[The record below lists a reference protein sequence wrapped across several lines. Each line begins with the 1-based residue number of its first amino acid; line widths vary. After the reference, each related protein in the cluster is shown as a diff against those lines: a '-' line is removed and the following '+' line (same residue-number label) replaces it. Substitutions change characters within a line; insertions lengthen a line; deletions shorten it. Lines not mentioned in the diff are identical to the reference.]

1 MKVNLIITIF
11 ILCSVSGLY
20 AEPADSTKNAET
32 VTAPADSLTDT
43 LSIASAD
50 SADSAG
56 TIEKVTLIVKTE
68 PAGVSIFLNDSLMG
82 LSPITVEGLDI
93 GKHYLTLKKTGYYL
107 KKAELNIDTAGVS
120 ELFFTL
126 QQPGG
131 LKISSTPVGAEV
143 LIDGKPSGKT
153 PLNSSQMK
161 PGEYKVRAEL
171 PGYDPFE
178 NQVSVKSGVIE
189 TLQIDLKH
197 SAAYLDS
204 LENARIEAQR
214 NRKRFSSILVMS
226 AFTVFGVILFLMER
240 TDR

>member
-68 PAGVSIFLNDSLMG
+68 PAGVSVFLNDSLMG

-153 PLNSSQMK
+153 APEQLAD
-161 PGEYKVRAEL
+161 ETW
-171 PGYDPFE
+171 
-178 NQVSVKSGVIE
+178 GV
-189 TLQIDLKH
+189 
-197 SAAYLDS
+197 
-204 LENARIEAQR
+204 
-214 NRKRFSSILVMS
+214 
-226 AFTVFGVILFLMER
+226 
-240 TDR
+240 

>member
-1 MKVNLIITIF
+1 
-11 ILCSVSGLY
+11 
-20 AEPADSTKNAET
+20 
-32 VTAPADSLTDT
+32 
-43 LSIASAD
+43 
-50 SADSAG
+50 
-56 TIEKVTLIVKTE
+56 
-68 PAGVSIFLNDSLMG
+68 
-82 LSPITVEGLDI
+82 
-93 GKHYLTLKKTGYYL
+93 
-107 KKAELNIDTAGVS
+107 
-120 ELFFTL
+120 
-126 QQPGG
+126 
-131 LKISSTPVGAEV
+131 
-143 LIDGKPSGKT
+143 
-153 PLNSSQMK
+153 MK